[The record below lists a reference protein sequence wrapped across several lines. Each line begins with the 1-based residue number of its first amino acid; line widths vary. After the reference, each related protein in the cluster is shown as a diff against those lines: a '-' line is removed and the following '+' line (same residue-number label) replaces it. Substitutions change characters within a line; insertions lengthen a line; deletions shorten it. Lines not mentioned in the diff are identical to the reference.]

1 MLTCDSDIKYKLVI
15 AIFSH
20 KPSENYLSIDSPK
33 NELHLKASDQGQK
46 VQKGYWRVFVIW
58 LN

>member
-46 VQKGYWRVFVIW
+46 NNALR
-58 LN
+58 